1 LRPPIKADI
10 NDTAH
15 RILYDHPIIIMAFI
29 AYFWMLS
36 EISPRARVL
45 VEGRNGFTG
54 EIEAPSFL
62 SGAQQ
67 ASVEEARESAG
78 SHKRTLP
85 IRQLPTSEVEPIEI
99 MTELLFDS
107 A

>member
-1 LRPPIKADI
+1 
-10 NDTAH
+10 
-15 RILYDHPIIIMAFI
+15 MAFI

-36 EISPRARVL
+36 EISVRARVL

-54 EIEAPSFL
+54 EIEGPSFL

-67 ASVEEARESAG
+67 ASVEEARENAG

-85 IRQLPTSEVEPIEI
+85 IRQNSGRGTMSKNTPRKNCGNF
-99 MTELLFDS
+99 ELWKFKFS
-107 A
+107 T